1 VQLKTAQKA
10 LSKEKTS
17 RSAAEKP
24 LAEERAA
31 REVTEQALRKSNEEL
46 SQKLEI
52 ANTSLTATRD
62 KLASKSAALDNTVN
76 LRNEAKLLLAK
87 SEEKLRSTEEEL
99 KTHG

>member
-1 VQLKTAQKA
+1 
-10 LSKEKTS
+10 
-17 RSAAEKP
+17 
-24 LAEERAA
+24 
-31 REVTEQALRKSNEEL
+31 L

-87 SEEKLRSTEEEL
+87 SEEKL
-99 KTHG
+99 